1 MTRAEDALL
10 DKLLL
15 EFEAGLNDVM
25 ERRVG
30 CNHRAVCPLCR
41 QQLPCD
47 DPRSDADMWF
57 AHLNQIPVII
67 MPAWKRC
74 TKSARN
80 TWRLVGQHDERTH
93 EETPVPVQRNPM
105 DGRGHDQSA

>member
-1 MTRAEDALL
+1 MTATGNGTTGVASMTPAEDALL

-47 DPRSDADMWF
+47 DPRRDADMWF
-57 AHLNQIPVII
+57 AHLNQIPVMIRGLE
-67 MPAWKRC
+67 ALHK
-74 TKSARN
+74 
-80 TWRLVGQHDERTH
+80 ERT
-93 EETPVPVQRNPM
+93 EYLAASRP
-105 DGRGHDQSA
+105 A